1 MSQANRGRAFL
12 QSWQELSRRY
22 ECRGTKWLEGC
33 EVVMV
38 FQNCLGGKAQC
49 RGRTCLGARNL
60 SWLQELDCG
69 QCAYPGAALIPE
81 LSWQQE
87 PLRKNRDKQLTFIV
101 RVSCWGLF
109 LISLIIVL
117 MSDGVGVNKACTYFK
132 FNPKLS
138 DKIKSSSYYSNIT
151 VRVTS
156 FPLDL
161 SFMKY
166 LPRVNPLKSILLTL
180 NRVKSFVPRLL

>member
-1 MSQANRGRAFL
+1 MRAERGSGCSFHFKFVRPAERYACRGARLIRGRNIVPMQGIGKRKKSVRGIKPLAVFARLAFT
-12 QSWQELSRRY
+12 S
-22 ECRGTKWLEGC
+22 
-33 EVVMV
+33 
-38 FQNCLGGKAQC
+38 
-49 RGRTCLGARNL
+49 
-60 SWLQELDCG
+60 
-69 QCAYPGAALIPE
+69 PG
-81 LSWQQE
+81 
-87 PLRKNRDKQLTFIV
+87 KNRDKQLTFIV